1 MNELKHIAIIMDGN
15 GRWAK
20 KRNLPRSFGHKQ
32 GVENV
37 REIAIYA
44 NKLGIKALTLY
55 AFSTENWKRPIEEV
69 NYLMSLPKVF
79 FNAYLNE
86 LMANNIKVTMIGNLD
101 RIPEEAS
108 NIFASAIAKT
118 SANTGMVLNFA
129 LNYGGRDEIVRA
141 AKAYAEDYKQGRV
154 SDLNE
159 ETFKSYLMTA
169 GLDEVDLMIR
179 TSNECRISNFLL
191 YQLAYSE
198 FIFLEKN
205 WPDFTTQDLDKCIE
219 EYSHRKRNFGGMKNE
234 TKNN

>member
-101 RIPEEAS
+101 RIPEEAR

-129 LNYGGRDEIVRA
+129 LNY
-141 AKAYAEDYKQGRV
+141 AK
-154 SDLNE
+154 
-159 ETFKSYLMTA
+159 
-169 GLDEVDLMIR
+169 
-179 TSNECRISNFLL
+179 
-191 YQLAYSE
+191 
-198 FIFLEKN
+198 
-205 WPDFTTQDLDKCIE
+205 
-219 EYSHRKRNFGGMKNE
+219 SH
-234 TKNN
+234 